1 MYKSDNQSVE
11 AFFDFL
17 AVNPSWMVFICIA
30 APCIGLMI
38 YSIFKKEDPIQKP
51 KPRHLR
57 TKASVPVRA
66 YRLDQASQDDIDFEK
81 ITFWYNEIGNEPKE
95 LVS

>member
-17 AVNPSWMVFICIA
+17 AVNPSLMVFICIA
-30 APCIGLMI
+30 TPFLGITVWSL
-38 YSIFKKEDPIQKP
+38 FQKDETTQKP

-66 YRLDQASQDDIDFEK
+66 YRLDQASQDDMDFEK
-81 ITFWYNEIGNEPKE
+81 ITFWYNEIGNDTKE